1 MRKMFPFFAPMTLK
15 IAFKMCPGMELMEP
29 VLKKNGAQKGK
40 KNLSTLNKQ
49 SFPLVVYIFFEKK

>member
-29 VLKKNGAQKGK
+29 VLKKTGRKRVK
-40 KNLSTLNKQ
+40 KSINT
-49 SFPLVVYIFFEKK
+49 E